1 MFLLLNWLLGA
12 GGSISSYGW
21 VQLRVQQQMGAQK
34 TGGQGREYR
43 TKPAGG
49 PLCTPRFW
57 VRIQTP
63 PLDNCEHVQLTVF
76 YLTCFRFFSKMGI
89 IMIIIATTSLKG
101 LLKR

>member
-49 PLCTPRFW
+49 PC
-57 VRIQTP
+57 V
-63 PLDNCEHVQLTVF
+63 PLDSGFESKLHHWTTVN
-76 YLTCFRFFSKMGI
+76 TC
-89 IMIIIATTSLKG
+89 SL
-101 LLKR
+101 LYFI